1 MKKILYPGSFDPL
14 TNGHLDLIA
23 RASKLFGE
31 VIVGVA
37 VNRSKDYFLTQ
48 DEKVGVIR
56 ECCVHFSN
64 VRVRPFN
71 GLIVK
76 ALEECR
82 AQALLRGLRAFSD
95 FEYELQMALMN
106 RSLNRKC
113 ETIFMMPTP
122 RNSFVSAPVSS
133 RKRLCWERIFPSM
146 SRSRY
151 ISLLIRNSRIENLN
165 DKFFN

>member
-48 DEKVGVIR
+48 DEKVEVIR
-56 ECCVHFSN
+56 ECCAHFSN

-122 RNSFVSAPVSS
+122 RNSFVSSSIVKEAALLGADFSQYVPEPVYKLINQKLKD
-133 RKRLCWERIFPSM
+133 RKPE
-146 SRSRY
+146 
-151 ISLLIRNSRIENLN
+151 
-165 DKFFN
+165 